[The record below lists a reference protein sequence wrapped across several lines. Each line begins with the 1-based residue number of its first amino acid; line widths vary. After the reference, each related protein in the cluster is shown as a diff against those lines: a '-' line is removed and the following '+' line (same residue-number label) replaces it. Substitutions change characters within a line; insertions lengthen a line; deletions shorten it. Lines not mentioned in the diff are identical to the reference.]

1 MYWHNSKYVTVTE
14 TEILPHTFLPP
25 FFERVP
31 KGPTAEGVLNYF
43 DKIYP
48 VVSVM
53 TSSPS
58 LKLCP
63 PAHTHADAVTH
74 AAYTHCHKEEDHLS
88 LWLPLWVKQGLPGLC
103 SGQGSAFCV
112 CHLQSKCTWTRTW
125 GFLGN
130 QPIEGQHN
138 GDTNYPQCSKLLQES
153 GFVCAPARVCECVW
167 WICMFKG
174 LMCVRV
180 SFNVCYSTYV
190 HLCVNFILCLCA
202 CVIISI
208 SFKSLPKNSFCD
220 VSSSLSTIPLP
231 CKPLN
236 MLFSSSAF
244 FLLWV

>member
-1 MYWHNSKYVTVTE
+1 
-14 TEILPHTFLPP
+14 
-25 FFERVP
+25 
-31 KGPTAEGVLNYF
+31 
-43 DKIYP
+43 
-48 VVSVM
+48 M

-167 WICMFKG
+167 
-174 LMCVRV
+174 
-180 SFNVCYSTYV
+180 CYSTYV

-208 SFKSLPKNSFCD
+208 SFKTLPKNSFCD